1 MNLKPARFAWK
12 QAVWPVLFLS
22 CCPLTS
28 GADGPDFRTVT
39 VRSTSITENRGAL
52 SNCVVQLAFSGNALN
67 PYMGILGTRV
77 TRAVDDL
84 GTDLRFDPPR
94 PAGWGVGGDASLSPL
109 RGWFDSNARRQRL
122 SAVTLRAAP
131 RTARTIKILEGAL
144 DLYSPT
150 LANGGVVIC
159 TNFCATPGILF
170 SNAALAQLQVRLTCH
185 TKASAAA
192 TQRSGRKYDHLF
204 PELPGEPPDA
214 SRNYLVFD
222 VVDPDKLIVAF
233 AFHEPGGKFL
243 PAASRRSE
251 QGMYGFYFGTILP
264 KDLNLYVYLGVPAAI
279 DSLPFQLENLP
290 LP

>member
-12 QAVWPVLFLS
+12 QAVWPVLFLGW
-22 CCPLTS
+22 CHLGA
-28 GADGPDFRTVT
+28 GADGPDFRNVS
-39 VRSTSITENRGAL
+39 VRSVSISENRGAL
-52 SNCVVQLAFSGNALN
+52 SNCVVQLAFSGDALN

-84 GTDLRFDPPR
+84 GTDLRLDSPR

-109 RGWFDSNARRQRL
+109 RGWFDSNARRQRH

-131 RTARTIKILEGAL
+131 RTARTIKVLEGAL

-170 SNAALAQLQVRLTCH
+170 SNAALAKLQIRLTCH
-185 TKASAAA
+185 TKASFAAA
-192 TQRSGRKYDHLF
+192 QPTRHNQLF
-204 PELPGEPPDA
+204 PDLPGEPPDVP
-214 SRNYLVFD
+214 RNYLVFE
-222 VVDPDKLIVAF
+222 VVDPDQLIVAF

-243 PAASRRSE
+243 PAASRRADH
-251 QGMYGFYFGTILP
+251 GLHGFYFGTILP
-264 KDLNLYVYLGVPAAI
+264 EPLNLYVYLGVPTAI
-279 DSLPFQLENLP
+279 DALPFQLENLP